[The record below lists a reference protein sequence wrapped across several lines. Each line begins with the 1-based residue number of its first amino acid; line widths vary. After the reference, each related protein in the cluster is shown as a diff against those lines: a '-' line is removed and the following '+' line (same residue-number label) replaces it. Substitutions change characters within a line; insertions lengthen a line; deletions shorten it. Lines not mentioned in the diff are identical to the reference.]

1 MLRVRGTN
9 KAIAVKTDCN
19 GRYVYLEPRVGG
31 RIAVAEAARNVACT
45 GARPMAITNCLN
57 FGNPTRPEVF
67 YQFKEAVAGMGEACR
82 ALGTPVTGGNVSL
95 YNESPS
101 GAVYPT
107 PVIGMVGLIEDIA
120 HVTRSTFQHDGDA
133 VMLLGEM
140 GGELGGS
147 EYLATIHGRVI
158 GPPPRCDAT
167 AEKLVID
174 ALLEAIGAGVVSSAH
189 DCSDGGLAIAL
200 SECCIA
206 SQDCESGAE
215 IDLSAY
221 SPLADRA
228 ILFGETQGRI
238 IVSSPAPER
247 IRAIASAAGVPCAQ
261 IGRVKRHSDSLDI
274 TLPQGSLRAP
284 LSVLRQAYHSTIP
297 EIMSRTA
304 EHAQFDELAPVAG
317 H

>member
-1 MLRVRGTN
+1 
-9 KAIAVKTDCN
+9 
-19 GRYVYLEPRVGG
+19 
-31 RIAVAEAARNVACT
+31 
-45 GARPMAITNCLN
+45 
-57 FGNPTRPEVF
+57 
-67 YQFKEAVAGMGEACR
+67 
-82 ALGTPVTGGNVSL
+82 
-95 YNESPS
+95 
-101 GAVYPT
+101 
-107 PVIGMVGLIEDIA
+107 MVGLIEDIA

-206 SQDCESGAE
+206 NQDCESGAE

-221 SPLADRA
+221 SALADRA

-247 IRAIASAAGVPCAQ
+247 IRAIASAAGAPCAQ
-261 IGRVKRHSDSLDI
+261 IG
-274 TLPQGSLRAP
+274 
-284 LSVLRQAYHSTIP
+284 
-297 EIMSRTA
+297 
-304 EHAQFDELAPVAG
+304 
-317 H
+317 